1 MSRQLESFGRIP
13 SPWRMFL
20 TVLAIVFVAEGVVML
35 FMPWLLGGISHIAH
49 PTLYEFAAPLVDD
62 VLLILSS
69 APFLWFFVV
78 RPLRGVA
85 LQEHVRA
92 VTVVA
97 HARDGIVTIN
107 DKGVVESF
115 NPAAERIFGYTA
127 AELLG
132 RPLVLL
138 IPERHREAHQLA
150 LANISKAGES
160 SDSERSLETYGLR
173 KDGTEFP
180 MELSVATW
188 KVREGTYHTAVLRD
202 ITARKQA
209 EEALRTHTNRLEAV
223 RAVATEITRELEL
236 SRLLN
241 LITRRAAELFRAT
254 SGSVLLWDEQAQQLI
269 PQSWYGFGDWFKSIR
284 LQLGEGFAGTIAQRG
299 QGLIVHHCSASPDA
313 FAEFSQNLGMGAL
326 VGQPLMYH
334 DRLLGV
340 IIVGNVG
347 TERVFTDQDLE
358 MLGLFADQ
366 AAIAIENARL
376 YGEIQS
382 LAVAQERQRLA
393 REMHDSVAQ
402 SLSLLHLQI
411 AKMQEGQAAADSRLT
426 ASLRDMTKITEN
438 AYDELRQ
445 SIYGLRTMVSRGL
458 GWVATL
464 DEYLHEF
471 TTRTGIK
478 VTLETADG
486 LPAELP
492 PVTEVQLVR
501 IVQEALANVRKH
513 AGTDHAR
520 VQLQP
525 TERSVRVTI
534 EDDGCGLQPEAS
546 TAIKQRHFGLE
557 IMRERAESLGGQ
569 LAIESTP
576 GHGTRIVA
584 TLPCAA

>member
-1 MSRQLESFGRIP
+1 MKAELESFGRIP
-13 SPWRMFL
+13 SPRRLFL
-20 TVLAIVFVAEGVVML
+20 TVLAIVFIAEGVVML
-35 FMPWLLGGISHIAH
+35 ALPWLLSRISHIAG
-49 PTLYEFAAPLVDD
+49 PALYEYTAPLVDD

-69 APFLWFFVV
+69 APILWFFVI
-78 RPLRGVA
+78 RPLRGAA
-85 LQEHVRA
+85 LEEHVRA

-107 DKGVVESF
+107 DNGVVESF

-138 IPERHREAHQLA
+138 VPQRHREAHEHA
-150 LANISKAGES
+150 LANLSKVSES
-160 SDSERSLETYGLR
+160 RDTERSLETYGQR

-188 KVREGTYHTAVLRD
+188 KVREGRYHTAVLRD

-209 EEALRTHTNRLEAV
+209 EEALRTYTNQLEAV

-241 LITRRAAELFRAT
+241 LITRRAAELFQAT
-254 SGSVLLWDEQAQQLI
+254 GGSVLLWDEQAQQLS
-269 PQSWYGFGDWFKSIR
+269 PQAWYGFGDWFKSVR
-284 LQLGEGFAGTIAQRG
+284 LQLGEGFAGTIAQRR

-313 FAEFSQNLGMGAL
+313 FADFSQNLGMSAL

-340 IIVGNVG
+340 IAVGNVG
-347 TERVFTDQDLE
+347 TERVFTEQDLQ

-382 LAVAQERQRLA
+382 LAVVQERQRLA

-402 SLSLLHLQI
+402 SLSLLHLQL

-426 ASLRDMTKITEN
+426 ASLREVTAITEN

-471 TTRTGIK
+471 STRTGIK
-478 VTLETADG
+478 VTLEIADG

-492 PVTEVQLVR
+492 PATEVQLVR

-520 VQLQP
+520 VSLQP
-525 TERSVRVTI
+525 EERSVRVTI
-534 EDDGCGLQPEAS
+534 EDDGRGVQPEAD
-546 TAIKQRHFGLE
+546 TAIKQSHFGLE
-557 IMRERAESLGGQ
+557 IMRERAESLGGK
-569 LAIESTP
+569 LTIESTP

>member
-1 MSRQLESFGRIP
+1 MKAELEPFGRIP
-13 SPWRMFL
+13 SPRRLFL
-20 TVLAIVFVAEGVVML
+20 TVLVIVFVVEGIDML
-35 FMPWLLGGISHIAH
+35 FLPTIMKGISRVAA
-49 PTLYEFAAPLVDD
+49 PALYEYTAPLVDD

-69 APFLWFFVV
+69 APFLWFFVI
-78 RPLRGVA
+78 RPLRGAA

-132 RPLVLL
+132 RPLILL
-138 IPERHREAHQLA
+138 VPEGHREAHERA
-150 LANISKAGES
+150 LANLSKASES
-160 SDSERSLETYGLR
+160 RDTERSLETYGLR

-188 KVREGTYHTAVLRD
+188 KVREGTYHSAVLRD

-209 EEALRTHTNRLEAV
+209 EEALRTHANQLEAV
-223 RAVATEITRELEL
+223 RAVATEITRELQL
-236 SRLLN
+236 SRLLT

-254 SGSVLLWDEQAQQLI
+254 SGSVLLWDEQAQQLS
-269 PQSWYGFGDWFKSIR
+269 PQAWYGFGDWFKSFR
-284 LQLGEGFAGTIAQRG
+284 LQLGEGFAGTIAQRR

-313 FAEFSQNLGMGAL
+313 FAEFSQNLGMSAL

-382 LAVAQERQRLA
+382 LAVVQERQRLA

-411 AKMQEGQAAADSRLT
+411 AKMQEGQAVTDSRLT
-426 ASLRDMTKITEN
+426 ASLRDMTAITEN

-445 SIYGLRTMVSRGL
+445 SIYGLRTMVSRGQ

-478 VTLETADG
+478 VILETADG

-492 PVTEVQLVR
+492 PATEVQLVR

-525 TERSVRVTI
+525 AERSVRVTI
-534 EDDGCGLQPEAS
+534 EDDGRGLQPEAD
-546 TAIKQRHFGLE
+546 TAIKQSHFGLE
-557 IMRERAESLGGQ
+557 IMRERAESLGGK